1 MNQAL
6 AIDKTELPAVA
17 PASQLTPMQM
27 AYQLISNGAD
37 LGSVKE
43 MLAMSRE
50 LAAEQAR
57 QADVL
62 CSLVNAKGG
71 DK

>member
-6 AIDKTELPAVA
+6 AIDKTELP
-17 PASQLTPMQM
+17 
-27 AYQLISNGAD
+27 
-37 LGSVKE
+37 
-43 MLAMSRE
+43 
-50 LAAEQAR
+50 AEQAR